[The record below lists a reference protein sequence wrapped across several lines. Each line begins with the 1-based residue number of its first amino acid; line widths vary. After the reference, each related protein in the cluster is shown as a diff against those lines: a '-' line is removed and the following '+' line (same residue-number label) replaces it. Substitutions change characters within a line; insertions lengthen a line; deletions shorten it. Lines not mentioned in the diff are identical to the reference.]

1 MTGEIPVQVLL
12 ASPLILLV
20 PAAIF
25 LWFRVPLVKDSAVA
39 VVRMALQFAFVGF
52 YLGWVFEYNRL
63 WLTLLWT
70 LAVVAVAAQTA
81 LHRAKVEWRTMG
93 FPVVLSMTVGMVIP
107 LAFIVVLVEGKLPFL
122 EARTTIPF
130 CGMILGHCMK
140 NVIIALRSFQADART
155 RGHAIRCALALGATR
170 AEALRG
176 SFRRAIEDA
185 LAPHV
190 ANMAAAG
197 LVTLP
202 GMMTGVM
209 VGGASPLA
217 AVEYQ
222 WLLLTAVFAAKAL
235 TVVLAISLAIRQ
247 NRLVREFQ

>member
-1 MTGEIPVQVLL
+1 MTGEVPLSALL

-20 PAAIF
+20 PAAI
-25 LWFRVPLVKDSAVA
+25 LVWFRVPLVKDAAVA
-39 VVRMALQFAFVGF
+39 SVRMALQFALVGL

-70 LAVVAVAAQTA
+70 AATAAVAAQTA
-81 LHRAKVEWRTMG
+81 LHRARVGWRTMG
-93 FPVVLSMTVGMVIP
+93 LPVVAALVLGMAVP
-107 LAFIVVLVEGKLPFL
+107 LAFVVVLVERKLPFL
-122 EARTTIPF
+122 DARTTIPF

-140 NVIIALRSFQADART
+140 NVVIALRTFQSDARA
-155 RGHAIRCALALGATR
+155 RAHAVRCALALGATR
-170 AEALRG
+170 AEALRP

-185 LAPHV
+185 LAPHI
-190 ANMAAAG
+190 AGMAAAG

-235 TVVLAISLAIRQ
+235 TVVLAISLALRR
-247 NRLVREFQ
+247 NRLLPEFR

>member
-1 MTGEIPVQVLL
+1 MNGEVPLEALL

-25 LWFRVPLVKDSAVA
+25 AWFRVPLMKDSAIA
-39 VVRMALQFAFVGF
+39 VVRMAVQFAFIGL
-52 YLGWVFEYNRL
+52 YLGWVFQYNQL

-70 LAVVAVAAQTA
+70 AIVVAVAAQTA
-81 LHRAKVEWRTMG
+81 IHRAKVEWRTMG
-93 FPVVLSMTVGMVIP
+93 LPVVLSMTIGMVIP
-107 LAFIVVLVEGKLPFL
+107 LAFIVVLVERKLPFL

-140 NVIIALRSFQADART
+140 NVIIALRSFQADAKT
-155 RGHAIRCALALGATR
+155 RQHAIRCALAFGAMR
-170 AEALRG
+170 SEALRG
-176 SFRRAIEDA
+176 SFRHAIEDA

-247 NRLVREFQ
+247 NRLVPELR